1 MKIALI
7 TSCLAGIAHSKMAAL
22 AIKKECEKRNYQL
35 CIEEQGGHKIPVKL
49 TEKEIL
55 SMLKEIKNLDLEI
68 MQEKLPYTYKYITD
82 RF

>member
-35 CIEEQGGHKIPVKL
+35 CIEMYL
-49 TEKEIL
+49 L
-55 SMLKEIKNLDLEI
+55 N
-68 MQEKLPYTYKYITD
+68 
-82 RF
+82 R